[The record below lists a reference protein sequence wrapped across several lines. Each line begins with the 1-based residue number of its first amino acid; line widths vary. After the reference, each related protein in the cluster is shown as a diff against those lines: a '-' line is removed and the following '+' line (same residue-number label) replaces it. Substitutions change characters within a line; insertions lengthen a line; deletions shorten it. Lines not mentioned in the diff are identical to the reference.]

1 MSKLSWNDSG
11 ERLYYTGVK
20 KGVLFVHNGAAYG
33 NGTVWDGLISITESP
48 SGAETTPL
56 YAGDS
61 KYAEL
66 QSLEEF
72 GFSVEAYMYPDE
84 FADCIGQATIA
95 DGVVASQQA
104 RKTFGMSYVNTI
116 GNDTEGNAYGYE
128 IHLVYGAKAAPSE
141 RSHSTIND
149 SPEAETMSWECTTT
163 PVTVKN
169 FKDTSHLIIN
179 SKKADATKLKAL
191 EDILYGTDEADARL
205 PLPEEVIELMTVA

>member
-95 DGVVASQQA
+95 DGVVASQQE

>member
-1 MSKLSWNDSG
+1 MSRLSWNDSG

-20 KGVLFVHNGAAYG
+20 QGVLFVHNGTEYG
-33 NGTVWDGLISITESP
+33 AGTVWDGLISVTESP
-48 SGAETTPL
+48 SGAETTAL

-95 DGVVASQQA
+95 EGVVASQQA

-179 SKKADATKLKAL
+179 SKKADAAKLKAL
-191 EDILYGTDEADARL
+191 EDILYGTDSEESRL
-205 PLPEEVIELMTVA
+205 PLPDEVIELMTAA

>member
-1 MSKLSWNDSG
+1 MSRLSWNDSG

-20 KGVLFVHNGAAYG
+20 QGVLFVHDGSKYG
-33 NGTVWDGLISITESP
+33 QGTVWDGLISVTESP

-95 DGVVASQQA
+95 DGVVASQQS

-179 SKKADATKLKAL
+179 SKKADPTKLKAL
-191 EDILYGTDEADARL
+191 EDILYGSETEESRL

>member
-1 MSKLSWNDSG
+1 MSRLSWNDSG

-20 KGVLFVHNGAAYG
+20 QGVLFVND
-33 NGTVWDGLISITESP
+33 GTKYNQGVVWDGLISVTESP

-179 SKKADATKLKAL
+179 SKKADPTKLKAL
-191 EDILYGTDEADARL
+191 EDMLYGTDSEESKL
-205 PLPEEVIELMTVA
+205 PMPEEVIELMTVA